1 MLSTDDRLAPIR
13 AALDASWTDELIL
26 DTGVSYRP
34 DDPVR
39 IRIRRRE
46 RRYDLTDDGT
56 AVRLAGQTPGW
67 LEVTERLVAAAGF
80 NVNRRGILFVPAV
93 EGRDIA
99 ALALRLAD
107 TSRATYLTLLELRAD
122 ST

>member
-1 MLSTDDRLAPIR
+1 MPIIDDRLGTIR
-13 AALDASWTDELIL
+13 AALATSWTDEIIV

-34 DDPVR
+34 DEPVR

-56 AVRLAGQTPGW
+56 AVRLAGKPPGW
-67 LEVTERLVAAAGF
+67 LEVIARLVAADGF

-122 ST
+122 SD